1 MTPEEEQAFLDRK
14 KAKRA
19 GKRGF
24 AEEGAVLGMT
34 SLMDAI
40 TIIVTYLLKNYG
52 PTRLI
57 APTAGQEGA
66 ELTADTPIQDGADL
80 RRCSARSPL
89 HGRRGADGRKRRG
102 RPRCPAGPLDRP
114 LYDLLAEEADRAKK
128 MSEGKGEEVGRP
140 HHLVG
145 DQEPVLEQVDVMY
158 TAGRAEFR
166 EYVLASPRRTSSL
179 NSRHVEGAG

>member
-1 MTPEEEQAFLDRK
+1 MTPEEEQAFLERK

-52 PTRLI
+52 SDPVVI
-57 APTAGQEGA
+57 APTAGQKVPNS
-66 ELTADTPIQDGADL
+66 TADTPIQDGVPIYVTQRAITFMD
-80 RRCSARSPL
+80 RRVVQMDEN
-89 HGRRGADGRKRRG
+89 GEVD
-102 RPRCPAGPLDRP
+102 PAALQGHLIGP

-128 MSEGKGEEVGRP
+128 MAEGKGEEWEGRII
-140 HHLVG
+140 LVG
-145 DQEPVLEQVDVMY
+145 DQNLKFSVLVDVMY

-166 EYVLASPRRTSSL
+166 EYAFCVVMK
-179 NSRHVEGAG
+179 NQ

>member
-1 MTPEEEQAFLDRK
+1 MTPEEEQAFLERK

-52 PTRLI
+52 SDPVVI
-57 APTAGQEGA
+57 APTAGQKVPNS
-66 ELTADTPIQDGADL
+66 TADTPIQDGIPIYVTQRAITFMD
-80 RRCSARSPL
+80 RRVVQMDEN
-89 HGRRGADGRKRRG
+89 GEVD
-102 RPRCPAGPLDRP
+102 PAALQGHLIGP
-114 LYDLLAEEADRAKK
+114 LYDLLAEEADRSKK
-128 MSEGKGEEVGRP
+128 MSEGKGEEWEGRII
-140 HHLVG
+140 LVG
-145 DQEPVLEQVDVMY
+145 DQNLKFSVLVDVMY

-166 EYVLASPRRTSSL
+166 EYAFCVVMK
-179 NSRHVEGAG
+179 NQ